1 MNSFVSSLRLFA
13 LFLTAGVV
21 LGQPFAT
28 AQERPQRPTEV
39 PGQTPAGT
47 SPPPPRPTPPKPG
60 ALKPYKDVVTAEAK
74 TEKGV
79 FTVHRIEDKLLF
91 EIPESALNREMLW
104 QTEIAQL
111 PAGFGYPGTAVGNRV
126 VRWTRRNNKV
136 YLRNVDF
143 TLRSTEKGA
152 IQKAIES
159 ASLEPI
165 IAAFDVETEG
175 EGKAAVIDVT
185 RLFTSDPQEFSARQ
199 ALGATGVDPSRSYV
213 EKVKA
218 FPTNIETRST
228 ITYVLGPPAPGGTGR
243 PARRP
248 GNLSSATA
256 LIHYSLV
263 MLPDKPMMGR
273 YFDNRIGYFAVG
285 YQDYGTKENRVV
297 EKQYITRY
305 RLEKKDPNAAL
316 SEPVKPI
323 VYYISREVPERWRSW
338 MKKGVEQ
345 WQPAFEAAGFKN
357 AIICKEA
364 PSEKEDP
371 DWDPEDARY
380 SVIRWAPMPIANAMG
395 PHVHDPRS
403 GEIVSAHI
411 IMWHDVLRLAEMWY
425 FVQCACLDP
434 RAAKL
439 PLPEALAGELLQYVV
454 AHEVGH
460 TLGLRHNH
468 KASSAF
474 TIAQLRSKEFTEK
487 WGNEASIMD
496 YGRFNYVAQP
506 GDGARLI
513 PKIGPYDFFAI
524 EWGYRPILSA
534 RTPDE
539 EKPELDRLAA
549 RQVSDPTLRFGGE
562 DTNGVIADPTVQ
574 TEDLGDDPIEATTLG
589 LKNINRIAQ
598 MLVPATTKVGED
610 YSLLQEVYGELIQ
623 QRQTE
628 LFHVLKLVGGVVE
641 TRYHGGRGG
650 EPFQAVP
657 RAKQAQAVK
666 FLVTNALTTPQSL
679 LLPAILNRIEPSG
692 VADRVLGMQRSVL
705 NGLFNEGRIRR
716 LMDQQALLPGRSYTV
731 SDLVADVQGGV
742 WSELAQANPR
752 IDLYRRNLQRA
763 YVQLMKPVL
772 SGETPTQT
780 ELRPIGTGALRE
792 LAAQL
797 DRAIP
802 KTTDRET
809 LLHLRDCRAAIERI
823 LNPKQ

>member
-1 MNSFVSSLRLFA
+1 
-13 LFLTAGVV
+13 
-21 LGQPFAT
+21 
-28 AQERPQRPTEV
+28 
-39 PGQTPAGT
+39 
-47 SPPPPRPTPPKPG
+47 
-60 ALKPYKDVVTAEAK
+60 
-74 TEKGV
+74 
-79 FTVHRIEDKLLF
+79 
-91 EIPESALNREMLW
+91 
-104 QTEIAQL
+104 
-111 PAGFGYPGTAVGNRV
+111 
-126 VRWTRRNNKV
+126 
-136 YLRNVDF
+136 
-143 TLRSTEKGA
+143 
-152 IQKAIES
+152 
-159 ASLEPI
+159 
-165 IAAFDVETEG
+165 
-175 EGKAAVIDVT
+175 
-185 RLFTSDPQEFSARQ
+185 
-199 ALGATGVDPSRSYV
+199 
-213 EKVKA
+213 
-218 FPTNIETRST
+218 
-228 ITYVLGPPAPGGTGR
+228 
-243 PARRP
+243 
-248 GNLSSATA
+248 